1 MKAVHDMVKS
11 QGDKASKEVLIKAQA
26 NTGFG
31 KDAVKVAISQA
42 AIDLKNR

>member
-11 QGDKASKEVLIKAQA
+11 QGDKASRKVFIKAQN
-26 NTGFG
+26 NTGFSR
-31 KDAVKVAISQA
+31 DAFKVAISQA